1 MLIFNTET
9 EDGELK
15 QPPQYN
21 SDDESACHLR
31 EDFECAVGGY
41 KYIPHWRIEQASG
54 CVIDARKKEIYFPN
68 GGSQR
73 LVTRVRLNGNQNTVS
88 NQRTASL
95 CDTSVTRP
103 ESKAGSLHDQ
113 ARSIAVASK
122 SRQDETPLMCSKC
135 GVEITARTATRSFFL
150 CDSCHSA
157 GVGSCGSRGDN
168 HDPDDGPSCLRDSTC
183 ASGRGE
189 DDEDEYF

>member
-31 EDFECAVGGY
+31 EDFEWTVGGC

-54 CVIDARKKEIYFPN
+54 CVIDARGKEIYFPN

-73 LVTRVRLNGNQNTVS
+73 LVTRVRLNGNQNTVI
-88 NQRTASL
+88 NQRTASS
-95 CDTSVTRP
+95 CDTSATRP
-103 ESKAGSLHDQ
+103 ELKAGSLHDQ
-113 ARSIAVASK
+113 AGSIYEAVASK
-122 SRQDETPLMCSKC
+122 NRRDETPLTCSRC

-150 CDSCHSA
+150 CDSCHPA
-157 GVGSCGSRGDN
+157 GAGSCGGRGD
-168 HDPDDGPSCLRDSTC
+168 DDSSCLSDSTC

-189 DDEDEYF
+189 GDEDEYF